1 MNKIPIYIV
10 AVWSPDFDGSQ
21 LFTFTDESNR
31 TGFIAD
37 IKARDSRVTCATTE
51 DTVDEELVLKDVAAS

>member
-21 LFTFTDESNR
+21 LVTFTDESNR
-31 TGFIAD
+31 DGFIED
-37 IKARDSRVTCATTE
+37 IKARDSRVTWATTE
-51 DTVDEELVLKDVAAS
+51 DTVDEDLVLTETAS